1 MHGTIRT
8 YLPEKKY
15 GFIKGDDGKDYFFH
29 ASAFRD
35 KRHVHNLCEDALVAF
50 DQQATPKGYKATNCS
65 LLDPSKVLTYALPDK
80 FIFSKSSRVR
90 GFDVIEHG
98 NWIIHGSS
106 SDSPDAAK
114 RDAMH
119 KAEHIGAN
127 ALINLEYYKT
137 TGSSGNY
144 NYTIHNYRGRT
155 MRTRQANAKRTV
167 SRRGSAGTQPT
178 RRGTGKSLCD
188 TKREKQTES
197 KRLSRTIWLVI
208 ITASV
213 YLVPLWIG
221 NIVWLL
227 ILGIIFGRSRLYAR
241 YYGGWL
247 QRA

>member
-50 DQQATPKGYKATNCS
+50 DQQATPKGYKAKNCS
-65 LLDPSKVLTYALPDK
+65 LLDPSKVLTYALPEK
-80 FIFSKSSRVR
+80 FIISKSSRVR

-106 SDSPDAAK
+106 SDSPDDAK
-114 RDAMH
+114 RDMVY
-119 KAEHIGAN
+119 KAERIGAN

-144 NYTIHNYRGRT
+144 NYTIHNYCGRAMT
-155 MRTRQANAKRTV
+155 LAKRTPKGQYHAEDLLGLNQRAEARKKAFEKRNKASKWR
-167 SRRGSAGTQPT
+167 SR
-178 RRGTGKSLCD
+178 
-188 TKREKQTES
+188 
-197 KRLSRTIWLVI
+197 IVWLGVI
-208 ITASV
+208 AASF
-213 YLVPLWIG
+213 YAVPLWIG
-221 NIVWLL
+221 NGVWLL
-227 ILGIIFGRSRLYAR
+227 ILGIIFGRSR

-247 QRA
+247 QGA